1 LRAELTTTLQAQ
13 VEGRLRENPHYDY
26 AVRMGQWEAVDIVPL
41 REGESAWGVY
51 EGRPLSLGQGAGAIE
66 PAALDRRTD
75 WAGMFRPLHLE
86 ASLA

>member
-1 LRAELTTTLQAQ
+1 LTTTLQAE
-13 VEGRLRENPHYDY
+13 VEGRLRENPHYDC

-41 REGESAWGVY
+41 REAESAWRVY
-51 EGRPLSLGQGAGAIE
+51 EGHSLSLGQGAGTIE
-66 PAALDRRTD
+66 LAALNPWTG